1 LGKVFLTRGV
11 VTYRW
16 GGAFEGNWRWRGVH
30 GKSGGVAVIDSG
42 WHILDLVHWFRGL
55 PERVYCSLGR
65 GNALEGAYDVDD
77 RACLVL
83 DYPDGELGNVVCCF
97 ICQPPLRQ
105 VILHGTEATL
115 EATPGQVILHRGAE
129 VSTEVTQFSAAEGG
143 LGPQFEHFLGL
154 IDQKADP
161 TAGAQEAY
169 GIQRIIDAAYR
180 SAAKG
185 QPVGLEQ

>member
-1 LGKVFLTRGV
+1 
-11 VTYRW
+11 
-16 GGAFEGNWRWRGVH
+16 
-30 GKSGGVAVIDSG
+30 
-42 WHILDLVHWFRGL
+42 
-55 PERVYCSLGR
+55 
-65 GNALEGAYDVDD
+65 
-77 RACLVL
+77 
-83 DYPDGELGNVVCCF
+83 
-97 ICQPPLRQ
+97 
-105 VILHGTEATL
+105 
-115 EATPGQVILHRGAE
+115 
-129 VSTEVTQFSAAEGG
+129 